1 MDDDLFDTALKHV
14 GEWSGK
20 CYTLAYMLYQVMEGD
35 VPDDV
40 YETLEKYG
48 YVDEN
53 HEWIYGV

>member
-1 MDDDLFDTALKHV
+1 MDDNLLDIALKHV

-20 CYTLAYMLYQVMEGD
+20 CHTLAYMLYQVMEGD

-53 HEWIYGV
+53 HEWICGV